1 MSAIHRALLPVLCCA
16 LVAGLCLAPSAS
28 ADTQPIS
35 AADATGASIERGTVL
50 QVQTTLA
57 NPDPGTGRRAVYS
70 ITQQHVWVLDATDHL
85 VREFPISGR
94 LDQPSTGTFHVFSK
108 SMYTCSSSHPDTC
121 MRYMIRFTKGPQGD
135 NIGFH
140 EIPMRHG
147 TPVQTYAQ
155 LGQPISDG
163 CLRETTADAQFM
175 WKWASIGTTVV
186 VIP

>member
-85 VREFPISGR
+85 VREFPLSGR
-94 LDQPSTGTFHVFSK
+94 VDQPRPGTFHVFL
-108 SMYTCSSSHPDTC
+108 
-121 MRYMIRFTKGPQGD
+121 
-135 NIGFH
+135 N
-140 EIPMRHG
+140 
-147 TPVQTYAQ
+147 A
-155 LGQPISDG
+155 L
-163 CLRETTADAQFM
+163 
-175 WKWASIGTTVV
+175 
-186 VIP
+186 